1 MEEDNEFMDW
11 ESQASFSEAS
21 CAYQSG
27 VLITTCIKK
36 FHHSLSDVEDDITKK
51 LQATIDSSVQYKEII
66 EKACACL
73 KICWK
78 DLNWRV
84 TLPSLYPL
92 EEPNLQFIGNIF
104 QQRNGPRIRDPRR
117 RSQIRKVSEVLS
129 LQRPQENSQSI
140 QGVTCKFIDGDDN
153 HTSFYV
159 DKRNQ
164 GIFPIYGKIFSEVWD
179 ADKKVK
185 EVISEL
191 LNCLRA
197 RFSEE
202 FKKKL
207 NLATFPPDRKIHFSR
222 FPLSGVD
229 VVEIENFEVQT
240 FSAEFSPEKYENDDS
255 TEFLIYPK
263 PER

>member
-27 VLITTCIKK
+27 VQITTCIKK
-36 FHHSLSDVEDDITKK
+36 FHHSLSEVDDITKK
-51 LQATIDSSVQYKEII
+51 LDATIESRQYKNII
-66 EKACACL
+66 DHACVKL
-73 KICWK
+73 KIPLK
-78 DLNWRV
+78 SLNRGV

-92 EEPNLQFIGNIF
+92 EKPNLQFCSGIIEE
-104 QQRNGPRIRDPRR
+104 RNGPSKIDHRNGRLGPK
-117 RSQIRKVSEVLS
+117 SVSREIH
-129 LQRPQENSQSI
+129 LQKPQKDSQSI
-140 QGVTCKFIDGDDN
+140 QGVTCKIIDDARN
-153 HTSFYV
+153 LTSFYV
-159 DKRNQ
+159 DKRNR
-164 GIFPIYGKIFSEVWD
+164 GIFPKYGKIFSELWE
-179 ADKKVK
+179 ADEKVK